1 MDAGWQEVSSGGQV
15 AQALGLADVGM
26 PDLERLL
33 LAPESAAY
41 LRVEVD
47 EEPSA
52 RETFDL
58 RVPGTRFYFNV
69 TACRSLKG
77 DIAVALAAYLTTHSV
92 PIAAFAAALRK
103 LNDNLS
109 VLTAEET
116 AMVRAIVRACP
127 GNPYE
132 VPVTEDAVREHF
144 RGDAGAVD
152 DLLDALQ
159 ARGVVEGR
167 RRGRVKLVY

>member
-1 MDAGWQEVSSGGQV
+1 MDALWQEVSSGEQV
-15 AQALGLADVGM
+15 ARALGLADIGM
-26 PDLERLL
+26 SDLERLL
-33 LAPESAAY
+33 LAPDSAAY

-58 RVPGTRFYFNV
+58 RVPGTRLYFNV
-69 TACRSLKG
+69 TACKSLKG
-77 DIAVALAAYLTTHSV
+77 DVAVALAAYLTTHSV
-92 PIAAFAAALRK
+92 PVAAFAAALRK
-103 LNDNLS
+103 LNENLK
-109 VLTAEET
+109 VLAPEEI

-132 VPVTEDAVREHF
+132 VPVAEEAVREWF
-144 RGDAGAVD
+144 RGEADAVD

-159 ARGVVEGR
+159 AKGVVEGH